1 MCLCTGALNLLQLV
15 TGAPQYDREGNV
27 TIKCLQSVT
36 RYDILLQQGDYNMLQ
51 VLTDPTFTFAL
62 GVLYTGAGIAGLRHV
77 PNDKPGVKGVT
88 ECVRE

>member
-1 MCLCTGALNLLQLV
+1 M

-27 TIKCLQSVT
+27 TIKCLQSIT
-36 RYDILLQQGDYNMLQ
+36 SYDILLHQGDYKMLQ

-62 GVLYTGAGIAGLRHV
+62 GVLYTAGVITWLRHV
-77 PNDKPGVKGVT
+77 PDDKPGVKGVT